1 MTYYNVNFPDTK
13 AEEIKGA
20 RTGYMGRGRWVKE
33 FKLIEPDNGSGE
45 STYKMIGD
53 FVSESCNTGEADHI
67 LTDNNY
73 ISIVPHT
80 LDSTDYA
87 QLKIL
92 DGIDF

>member
-1 MTYYNVNFPDTK
+1 MT
-13 AEEIKGA
+13 
-20 RTGYMGRGRWVKE
+20 
-33 FKLIEPDNGSGE
+33 
-45 STYKMIGD
+45 GD
-53 FVSESCNTGEADHI
+53 FVSESCNTDEADHI